1 MRKICMYAIIV
12 VSLRRNLISKQQRLM
27 KRSILFTI
35 ALLMIAVMVSAKQY
49 QVTASKLNVRNAPDT
64 SGKVVG
70 SLSQNATVEVNR
82 ISGGWAEITFKG
94 QKAYI
99 SAQYITPVKAAAK
112 SNNTQNTN
120 KNTAAKNNSKGSKD
134 TKNKSYVDGFHISL
148 GAFWTGRNYVD
159 ETGIWPMGRDGN
171 NRYGLSTGL
180 GLEYSGAVYRGS
192 KLNVLLGFRSGLY
205 YDWHGTLTWPDDGAD
220 PVHTQSY
227 RVSVHSFTIP
237 LQPMLSLEW
246 KAGKVG
252 MALGW
257 FTGPVF
263 ELYLAHN
270 DISWGTWDGQTYIMI
285 DDYISGREWFMKGSF
300 EPEEIEYP
308 DRSGVFNCYWGTGM
322 YFQVDRFRVQ
332 FSTDWGIHKYSWTNG
347 GTRLDGSEAD
357 AQRCFINRF
366 ITLGFSVTL
375 Y

>member
-1 MRKICMYAIIV
+1 
-12 VSLRRNLISKQQRLM
+12 M

-99 SAQYITPVKAAAK
+99 SAQYITPVKTAAK

-134 TKNKSYVDGFHISL
+134 TKNAKNAKDTKAAAGKTLSLKKSYVDGFHISL
-148 GAFWTGRNYVD
+148 GAFWTGRHYLD
-159 ETGIWPMGRDGN
+159 ETGIWPMGRDGDN
-171 NRYGLSTGL
+171 LYGISTGL
-180 GLEYSGAVYRGS
+180 GLEYSGAVYRGP

-205 YDWHGTLTWPDDGAD
+205 YDWHGTLTFWDDGST
-220 PVHTQSY
+220 PTQTDNFRMSL
-227 RVSVHSFTIP
+227 HSFTIP

-252 MALGW
+252 MAVGW
-257 FTGPVF
+257 FTGPIF
-263 ELYLAHN
+263 ELYLARN
-270 DISWGTWDGQTYIMI
+270 DIDFGTWDGVNYIGI
-285 DDYISGREWFMKGSF
+285 ADYISGKDWYMKGPW
-300 EPEEIEYP
+300 ETTWIEYP
-308 DRSGVFNCYWGTGM
+308 DREGVFNCYWGTGM
-322 YFQVDRFRVQ
+322 YFQVDRFRMQ
-332 FSTDWGIHKYSWTNG
+332 FSTDWGIHKYAWFRG
-347 GTRLDGSEAD
+347 GTYSDGSSIP
-357 AQRCFINRF
+357 RTNCIINRF

>member
-1 MRKICMYAIIV
+1 
-12 VSLRRNLISKQQRLM
+12 M

-192 KLNVLLGFRSGLY
+192 KLNVLLGFQIGR
-205 YDWHGTLTWPDDGAD
+205 
-220 PVHTQSY
+220 
-227 RVSVHSFTIP
+227 
-237 LQPMLSLEW
+237 
-246 KAGKVG
+246 
-252 MALGW
+252 
-257 FTGPVF
+257 
-263 ELYLAHN
+263 AH
-270 DISWGTWDGQTYIMI
+270 
-285 DDYISGREWFMKGSF
+285 
-300 EPEEIEYP
+300 
-308 DRSGVFNCYWGTGM
+308 V
-322 YFQVDRFRVQ
+322 
-332 FSTDWGIHKYSWTNG
+332 
-347 GTRLDGSEAD
+347 
-357 AQRCFINRF
+357 
-366 ITLGFSVTL
+366 
-375 Y
+375 